1 MRLVSFS
8 RNGDDWRIGA
18 LENDTKII
26 DLTEAG
32 LPSDMLGLVEL
43 GAAGLELARVAVERS
58 NAVSIP
64 RAEVKLGAP
73 FTRLRRNIFCVG
85 KNYMKHA
92 HEFSG
97 SGFDNSISVVPQYPV
112 IFTKPPSAVIGPNT
126 AIPAYLDPTASTD
139 YEGELA
145 VVIGTGGRGISR
157 ADALAHVFGYTIVN
171 DVTARDLQKQ
181 HGQWFI
187 GKSIDGFCPMG
198 PCLATRDEVDGLTR
212 PSLRTY
218 VNDELRQHGYLE
230 DLIFDVPT
238 LIETISRTIALQP
251 GDIIATGTP
260 EGVGIGFDPPK
271 YLKAGDV
278 VRIAIDGIGELSNP
292 VD

>member
-8 RNGDDWRIGA
+8 RHGGDWRIGA
-18 LENDTKII
+18 LEHKTKII

-32 LPSDMLGLVEL
+32 LPPDMLGLVEL
-43 GAAGLELARVAVERS
+43 GAQGMEQARA
-58 NAVSIP
+58 AVSRTDVVPIP
-64 RAEVKLGAP
+64 LAEVKLGAP

-97 SGFDNSISVVPQYPV
+97 SGFDNSASVVPQYPV
-112 IFTKPPSAVIGPNT
+112 IFTKPPSAVIGPESP
-126 AIPAYLDPTASTD
+126 IPAYLDPTASTD

-145 VVIGTGGRGISR
+145 VVIGTGGRGIAR
-157 ADALAHVFGYTIVN
+157 ADAPGHVFGYTIVN
-171 DVTARDLQKQ
+171 DVTARELQKQ

-198 PCLATRDEVDGLTR
+198 PCLATRDEVDGLAR

-230 DLIFDVPT
+230 DLIFDVPS
-238 LIETISRTIALQP
+238 LIETISRTIELHP